1 MLQPHKAELANKVLC
16 QCLSIKRS
24 FSHNSIITF
33 ITLFSCGVL
42 ILVQVNSLLAMPVS
56 TFHHI
61 IQLQHAYLYLQHLLT
76 YSSRLQHCVDLTS
89 VVGKVIF
96 CCQDLIHL
104 ENLLLLTYCF
114 IEYCHIDCIT

>member
-1 MLQPHKAELANKVLC
+1 MLQPHKAELGNKVLC

-24 FSHNSIITF
+24 FSHNSIITS
-33 ITLFSCGVL
+33 IILFSCGVL

-56 TFHHI
+56 TSHHI
-61 IQLQHAYLYLQHLLT
+61 IQLQHACLYLQHLLT
-76 YSSRLQHCVDLTS
+76 HSSGLQQHCVDQTS

-104 ENLLLLTYCF
+104 DLLFYRIF
-114 IEYCHIDCIT
+114 PY